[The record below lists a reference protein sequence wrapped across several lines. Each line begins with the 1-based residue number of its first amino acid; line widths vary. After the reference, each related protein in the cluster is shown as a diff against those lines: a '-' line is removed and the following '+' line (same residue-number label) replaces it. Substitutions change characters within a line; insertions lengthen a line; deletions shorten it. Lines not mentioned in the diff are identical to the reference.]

1 MMQPLQVLQVLT
13 DTEDVEQL
21 LDVVF
26 VLNSVS
32 QLFSPTTRENHFY
45 NYKIYLTKED
55 LKLNLENRKLNLENW

>member
-1 MMQPLQVLQVLT
+1 MNIFLVEKKNISKYLIEMMQPLQVLQVLT

-32 QLFSPTTRENHFY
+32 QLFSPTTRENHQIF
-45 NYKIYLTKED
+45 L
-55 LKLNLENRKLNLENW
+55 

>member
-32 QLFSPTTRENHFY
+32 QLLPPTTRENSQLF
-45 NYKIYLTKED
+45 L
-55 LKLNLENRKLNLENW
+55 

>member
-1 MMQPLQVLQVLT
+1 MNIFLVEKKNISKYLIEMMQPLQVLQVLT

-32 QLFSPTTRENHFY
+32 QLLPPTTRENSQLF
-45 NYKIYLTKED
+45 L
-55 LKLNLENRKLNLENW
+55 

>member
-1 MMQPLQVLQVLT
+1 MNIFLVEKKNISKYLIEMMQPLQVLQVLT

-32 QLFSPTTRENHFY
+32 
-45 NYKIYLTKED
+45 
-55 LKLNLENRKLNLENW
+55 